1 MTPKVESLKRWTK
14 LINLTRITKEKKI
27 IKIKNERED
36 ITVDPIKMRRIT
48 REY

>member
-1 MTPKVESLKRWTK
+1 MTPKVESLKR
-14 LINLTRITKEKKI
+14 LINLTRITKGKKKEI

-36 ITVDPIKMRRIT
+36 ITVDPIKMRIT

>member
-1 MTPKVESLKRWTK
+1 MNKTAKPYQ
-14 LINLTRITKEKKI
+14 NNKEKKKEI

-36 ITVDPIKMRRIT
+36 ITVDPIKMRIT